1 MKTQFL
7 AFLSFVA
14 VLSADAATVQKA
26 PLKSL
31 LIDNASVVTDV
42 TDFGSATR
50 LETADGRTWIDA
62 AGDVRQVQRKAVFNG
77 MEAVSGDDPAG
88 GAVAWMFY
96 DRGPEGGYCQL
107 TYDAGRWN
115 LTLERLE
122 DVDVDEN
129 GDVRQEIVQRTWS
142 ATAPWNSSTVTLNG
156 DWGTETVQLSFVT
169 GIVNRVAFTNDV
181 PKVDLSGL
189 PILTT
194 NDVCA
199 IVTNEV
205 VGGWMYESDCPGLD
219 LTKLEMRWS
228 PYGED
233 MPGWCLFYKG
243 EHISGSPKGKIT
255 DTVFVVQN
263 DWMYGPTYKCTATCG
278 PFRNALGL
286 AMAKDVEQITNAIP
300 AIVTNVIP
308 SIVTNTLP
316 GGWSEWRKNPG
327 WKDPPDTQNAEL
339 VHAWDNVWDFRYE
352 DYWNGEWIASV
363 GNYVEIDEGQTRV
376 DAFTGCW
383 FEREWIPGGNA
394 LGLATM
400 KDLEGISPTVPPSIT
415 NDIEKLKT
423 ESTLVY
429 RLFSGSNIVM
439 EVTNYNSR
447 VNPPA
452 MKLMRLNDKGIY
464 EVMWTETNG
473 LERTYNRA
481 ASNTAEKVAALEK
494 KAAETYAPRGWSAT
508 TSGLGADAPK
518 DTTWISTPTTVIAGG
533 LEYSKVVTSSGQ
545 LWFLRSNGMV
555 ANVGGNSGGY
565 FDISASDGTSVFS
578 IEKTDSYMAPVD
590 ADGMSVNGNTV
601 TIRLSVVSADHPFLR
616 YAPTLKAPVV
626 WQKEEDGFSSPIT
639 VSWSGSSGAWVA
651 TVTTTAKAGFFQFE
665 FFQEG
670 GTKIKSGGA
679 MDVSTGGILCTD
691 GIHKCRPVYNSNGTI
706 TWEAF

>member
-1 MKTQFL
+1 MKHYL
-7 AFLSFVA
+7 KFV
-14 VLSADAATVQKA
+14 LMSAAMALQCVCTGGV
-26 PLKSL
+26 PLEWTRRPDSTTPANFTAHRGETL
-31 LIDNASVVTDV
+31 EFRCTFRG
-42 TDFGSATR
+42 FGE
-50 LETADGRTWIDA
+50 LPFGDG
-62 AGDVRQVQRKAVFNG
+62 GDVRLYFQTNGMGEAWWSAPAMVSSNEARAVWGPEMDVGASRWVFFFGTPGVVYSSAIVRLVPSPGFTPGILPPPAVFT
-77 MEAVSGDDPAG
+77 D
-88 GAVAWMFY
+88 AVA
-96 DRGPEGGYCQL
+96 
-107 TYDAGRWN
+107 
-115 LTLERLE
+115 
-122 DVDVDEN
+122 
-129 GDVRQEIVQRTWS
+129 
-142 ATAPWNSSTVTLNG
+142 
-156 DWGTETVQLSFVT
+156 
-169 GIVNRVAFTNDV
+169 
-181 PKVDLSGL
+181 
-189 PILTT
+189 
-194 NDVCA
+194 A
-199 IVTNEV
+199 IVTNTVLAPYAGEWRV
-205 VGGWMYESDCPGLD
+205 TDINEDYVLSIIDVNGADAGVGGIVLDSHLEKHCENIDYESNIKTYHVPYRRKVGISLGA
-219 LTKLEMRWS
+219 LWAMATVS
-228 PYGED
+228 PN
-233 MPGWCLFYKG
+233 
-243 EHISGSPKGKIT
+243 
-255 DTVFVVQN
+255 DTVIVFNERDTKEFMISLEKIPSQ
-263 DWMYGPTYKCTATCG
+263 P
-278 PFRNALGL
+278 RNALGL
-286 AMAKDVEQITNAIP
+286 A
-300 AIVTNVIP
+300 
-308 SIVTNTLP
+308 TL
-316 GGWSEWRKNPG
+316 
-327 WKDPPDTQNAEL
+327 
-339 VHAWDNVWDFRYE
+339 
-352 DYWNGEWIASV
+352 
-363 GNYVEIDEGQTRV
+363 
-376 DAFTGCW
+376 
-383 FEREWIPGGNA
+383 
-394 LGLATM
+394 

-415 NDIEKLKT
+415 NDIEKLKS

-481 ASNTAEKVAALEK
+481 ASNTAEQVAALDR

-616 YAPTLKAPVV
+616 YAPTLNAPVA
-626 WQKEEDGFSSPIT
+626 WQKEEDGFSAPIA

-651 TVTTTAKAGFFQFE
+651 TVTTTAKEGFFQFE

-679 MDVSTGGILCTD
+679 MDISTGGILCTD
-691 GIHKCRPVYNSNGTI
+691 GIHKCRPVYNSNGTV

>member
-1 MKTQFL
+1 MKHNL
-7 AFLSFVA
+7 KL
-14 VLSADAATVQKA
+14 VLTAAAMALQGVCNGGV
-26 PLKSL
+26 PLEWTRRPDSTTPANFTAHQGETL
-31 LIDNASVVTDV
+31 EFRCTFRG
-42 TDFGSATR
+42 FGE
-50 LETADGRTWIDA
+50 LPFGDG
-62 AGDVRQVQRKAVFNG
+62 GDVRLYFQTNGMGEAWWSAPATVSSNEVRAVWGPEMDVGASRWVFFFGTPGVVYSSAIVRLVPSPGFAPGTLPPPAVF
-77 MEAVSGDDPAG
+77 
-88 GAVAWMFY
+88 
-96 DRGPEGGYCQL
+96 
-107 TYDAGRWN
+107 TDA
-115 LTLERLE
+115 
-122 DVDVDEN
+122 
-129 GDVRQEIVQRTWS
+129 
-142 ATAPWNSSTVTLNG
+142 
-156 DWGTETVQLSFVT
+156 
-169 GIVNRVAFTNDV
+169 
-181 PKVDLSGL
+181 
-189 PILTT
+189 
-194 NDVCA
+194 VCA

-205 VGGWMYESDCPGLD
+205 ASGWICEIKELDHLYEY
-219 LTKLEMRWS
+219 R
-228 PYGED
+228 
-233 MPGWCLFYKG
+233 
-243 EHISGSPKGKIT
+243 
-255 DTVFVVQN
+255 
-263 DWMYGPTYKCTATCG
+263 
-278 PFRNALGL
+278 
-286 AMAKDVEQITNAIP
+286 
-300 AIVTNVIP
+300 
-308 SIVTNTLP
+308 
-316 GGWSEWRKNPG
+316 
-327 WKDPPDTQNAEL
+327 DPPGFWPEDEVWYLWLWTDGGTNKEDFYCRAPEDATEL
-339 VHAWDNVWDFRYE
+339 N
-352 DYWNGEWIASV
+352 
-363 GNYVEIDEGQTRV
+363 
-376 DAFTGCW
+376 FTPW
-383 FEREWIPGGNA
+383 LTLRRTSGNA

-400 KDLEGISPTVPPSIT
+400 KDLEGKADASIT
-415 NDIEKLKT
+415 NDIGQLKT

-452 MKLMRLNDKGIY
+452 MKLMRLDDKGIY

-481 ASNTAEKVAALEK
+481 ASNTAEQVAALDR

-590 ADGMSVNGNTV
+590 ADGISVNGNTV
-601 TIRLSVVSADHPFLR
+601 TIRLSVVSAEHPFLR
-616 YAPTLKAPVV
+616 YTPTLNAPVA
-626 WQKEEDGFSSPIT
+626 WQREEDGFSSPIA

-691 GIHKCRPVYNSNGTI
+691 GIHKCRPVYNSNGTV
-706 TWEAF
+706 TLEVF

>member
-1 MKTQFL
+1 MKHYL
-7 AFLSFVA
+7 KFV
-14 VLSADAATVQKA
+14 LISAAMALQGVCKGGVPLEWTRRPDSTTPANFTAHQGETLEFCCTFRGFGKLPFGDGSDVRLYFQTNGMGEAWWTAPATVSSNEVRAVWGPEMDVGASRWVFFFGTPGVVYSSAIVRLVPSPGFA
-26 PLKSL
+26 PGSL
-31 LIDNASVVTDV
+31 PPP
-42 TDFGSATR
+42 
-50 LETADGRTWIDA
+50 
-62 AGDVRQVQRKAVFNG
+62 AVFT
-77 MEAVSGDDPAG
+77 D
-88 GAVAWMFY
+88 AVA
-96 DRGPEGGYCQL
+96 
-107 TYDAGRWN
+107 A
-115 LTLERLE
+115 
-122 DVDVDEN
+122 V
-129 GDVRQEIVQRTWS
+129 
-142 ATAPWNSSTVTLNG
+142 
-156 DWGTETVQLSFVT
+156 
-169 GIVNRVAFTNDV
+169 
-181 PKVDLSGL
+181 
-189 PILTT
+189 
-194 NDVCA
+194 
-199 IVTNEV
+199 VTNETT
-205 VGGWMYESDCPGLD
+205 VGW
-219 LTKLEMRWS
+219 RWELHPDFVS
-228 PYGED
+228 ATDPVFEVWYRPDGAFGGASWNAVFVMHD
-233 MPGWCLFYKG
+233 GYRMPGRMSCEESHANL
-243 EHISGSPKGKIT
+243 
-255 DTVFVVQN
+255 DVV
-263 DWMYGPTYKCTATCG
+263 
-278 PFRNALGL
+278 PFDQGNAYRI
-286 AMAKDVEQITNAIP
+286 K
-300 AIVTNVIP
+300 
-308 SIVTNTLP
+308 
-316 GGWSEWRKNPG
+316 
-327 WKDPPDTQNAEL
+327 
-339 VHAWDNVWDFRYE
+339 
-352 DYWNGEWIASV
+352 
-363 GNYVEIDEGQTRV
+363 
-376 DAFTGCW
+376 
-383 FEREWIPGGNA
+383 GNA

-400 KDLEGISPTVPPSIT
+400 KDLEGKADASIT
-415 NDIEKLKT
+415 NDIGQLKT

-452 MKLMRLNDKGIY
+452 MKLMRLDDKGIY

-481 ASNTAEKVAALEK
+481 ASNTAEQVAALDR

-533 LEYSKVVTSSGQ
+533 LEYSKFVTSSGQ

-590 ADGMSVNGNTV
+590 ADGISVNGNTV

-616 YAPTLKAPVV
+616 YAPTLNAPVE

-639 VSWSGSSGAWVA
+639 VTWSGSSGAWVA